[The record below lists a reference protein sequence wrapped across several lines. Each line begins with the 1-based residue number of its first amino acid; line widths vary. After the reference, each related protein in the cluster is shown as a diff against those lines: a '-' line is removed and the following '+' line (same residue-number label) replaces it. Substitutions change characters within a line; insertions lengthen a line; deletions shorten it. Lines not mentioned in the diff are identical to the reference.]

1 MECSTE
7 ESFKWFHQG
16 MKCAEFRR
24 NRAEVATTIMFT
36 DTEKFVT
43 RIYNTVYTVYMYA
56 RINEFGRK
64 VAILRSGDHNLNS
77 QSLD

>member
-1 MECSTE
+1 MECSIE

-24 NRAEVATTIMFT
+24 NRAEVATAIMFT
-36 DTEKFVT
+36 DTEKFVA
-43 RIYNTVYTVYMYA
+43 RIHILNIYA
-56 RINEFGRK
+56 RINEFGRM